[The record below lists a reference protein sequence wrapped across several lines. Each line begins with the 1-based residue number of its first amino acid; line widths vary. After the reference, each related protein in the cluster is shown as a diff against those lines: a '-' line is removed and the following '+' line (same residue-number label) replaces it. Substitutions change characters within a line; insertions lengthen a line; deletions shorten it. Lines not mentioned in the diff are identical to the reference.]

1 MDASDCDPLRIGR
14 RFSALSRCTGIKM
27 GIVANSHEPR
37 PRPLTGRVAA
47 ERLALIFG
55 IVAFPALAIAL
66 GICIAILA
74 NAFR

>member
-1 MDASDCDPLRIGR
+1 MDASDCHPLRICGR
-14 RFSALSRCTGIKM
+14 LYPLSLCTGVEM
-27 GIVANSHEPR
+27 GMVANSNELR

-66 GICIAILA
+66 GICFAILA